1 MPSRR
6 SLLFAAA
13 FAPLGLA
20 ASGAAGATEPDHPL
34 LRHSWRL
41 AAIDGAPVVPD
52 PQRGAPTLRFGADG
66 RFSGSGGC
74 NRVMGRYERDGDR
87 LVFKDMASTLMAC
100 AGPVA
105 ALESR
110 VLARLRGTSTWR
122 LDGTGLVLSGP
133 AGTLAYV
140 PANP

>member
-20 ASGAAGATEPDHPL
+20 AGAAGATVPVHPL
-34 LRHSWRL
+34 LQHSWRL
-41 AAIDGAPVVPD
+41 IALDGEAVVPD

-66 RFSGSGGC
+66 RFSGSAGC

-110 VLARLRGTSTWR
+110 VLARLRGASTWR
-122 LDGTGLVLSGP
+122 LDGTGLVISGP
-133 AGTLAYV
+133 AGSLAFV